1 MKIKN
6 ILISQNEP
14 ADFEK
19 SPYAELKRKY
29 SINIDF
35 YKFFKIESVTAIEFR
50 KSKVN
55 ILDHQAIIFSSKTTI
70 DHFFNLCTS
79 MRLNMPESMKYFCTT
94 EAVAFYLQKY
104 IQYRKRKI
112 FAAKDSMPESLHEL
126 LLKNKDLNMLIPCGQ
141 DGVNQQLI
149 NFLDEK
155 GIKYDPAM
163 VFVTSPADLKANI
176 DITKYDMIIF
186 FSPNGVKSLQ
196 VNYPDFQ
203 QGEVAFGAL
212 GTTSVKAIEAAGWK
226 AHVVAPTKEFR
237 QSRKSLRNVAL
248 AVRSPSSA
256 IIVLYPK
263 AKPRC
268 RWRLSFPNVV
278 SNMLLTAIGSNA

>member
-226 AHVVAPTKEFR
+226 AHVVAPTKEF
-237 QSRKSLRNVAL
+237 
-248 AVRSPSSA
+248 PSITHA
-256 IIVLYPK
+256 IDAFLKEY
-263 AKPRC
+263 
-268 RWRLSFPNVV
+268 
-278 SNMLLTAIGSNA
+278 AIRRR